1 MIYPWEEDTPMPRRR
16 LLSIWLS
23 LLLLLVAW
31 PALADDETLTILHT
45 NDLHGHILPFA
56 YTETGRGSEE
66 KLSVGGAARR
76 ATLIRRLKQETKN
89 PVALVDSGDTFTRG
103 PFTNAYEGI
112 ADVEAMN
119 AVGYEMAA
127 IGNNEFKA
135 KDATE
140 ASDAAGAQAALLAV
154 VKRARFPWLC
164 ANATDQKGAILEGV
178 QPFIVRQY
186 GPIRVGFLGLTA
198 PRSASY
204 PQTKGWTISDPVA
217 AAKEYIP
224 KARAQCD
231 VLIAVTHIGVDLDK
245 QLAAQTTG
253 LDAIVGGDSH
263 TFLYKAVE
271 VKNADGSATVPIVQ
285 DGEFGVNL
293 GRFDLTFA
301 HSDAGW
307 KLKGYKYELIP
318 VDDKTAE
325 APDVRSAIEPFTKP
339 MMVAVGRLPADKI
352 GKTPEE
358 RNRLTTQVLV
368 DALRRQTG
376 ADFATNPVMSGFFD
390 VFRQPEVRRY
400 DVYAAMPFKNH
411 AVVATLTGA
420 QIQQMA
426 KPADAVVSGDT
437 AGINPMK
444 TYKVALVDF
453 IAKSDY
459 KLLETAFTDTGK
471 DIRDL
476 VIADIGGTK

>member
-1 MIYPWEEDTPMPRRR
+1 MPDRTKRRF
-16 LLSIWLS
+16 LLT
-23 LLLLLVAW
+23 LLCLLVLAW
-31 PALADDETLTILHT
+31 PALADDETLTLTILHT

-56 YTETGRGSEE
+56 YTETGRGPEE
-66 KLSVGGAARR
+66 KPSVGGAARR
-76 ATLIRRLKQETKN
+76 ATLIRRIRKEAKN
-89 PVALVDSGDTFTRG
+89 PVVLVDSGDTFTRG

-140 ASDAAGAQAALLAV
+140 AGDAAGAQAALLAV
-154 VKRARFPWLC
+154 IKRARFPWLC

-186 GPIRVGFLGLTA
+186 GPVRVGFLGLTA

-224 KARAQCD
+224 KARAMCD
-231 VLIAVTHIGVDLDK
+231 VLIAVTHIGVGLDK

-307 KLKGYKYELIP
+307 KLKGYQYELIP
-318 VDDKTAE
+318 VNDKIAE
-325 APDVRSAIEPFTKP
+325 ARDVQAAIEPFARP
-339 MMVAVGRLPADKI
+339 MMAVVGKLPAEKI

-376 ADFATNPVMSGFFD
+376 ADFALNPVMSGFFD
-390 VFRQPEVRRY
+390 VFRRPEVRRY
-400 DVYAAMPFKNH
+400 DVFAAMPFKNH
-411 AVVATLTGA
+411 AVIATLTGA
-420 QIQQMA
+420 QVQEMA
-426 KPADAVVSGDT
+426 KPADAIVSGDT
-437 AGINPMK
+437 GGIEPAK
-444 TYKVALVDF
+444 TYRVALVDF
-453 IAKSDY
+453 IAKTNY
-459 KLLETAFTDTGK
+459 KLSESAITDTGK

-476 VIADIGGTK
+476 VIADIGAAK

>member
-1 MIYPWEEDTPMPRRR
+1 
-16 LLSIWLS
+16 
-23 LLLLLVAW
+23 
-31 PALADDETLTILHT
+31 
-45 NDLHGHILPFA
+45 
-56 YTETGRGSEE
+56 
-66 KLSVGGAARR
+66 VGGAARR
-76 ATLIRRLKQETKN
+76 ATLIRRIRQETKN
-89 PVALVDSGDTFTRG
+89 PLVLVDSGDTFTRG

-119 AVGYEMAA
+119 SVGYEMVA

-140 ASDAAGAQAALLAV
+140 ASDAAGAQAALMAV
-154 VKRARFPWLC
+154 IKRARFPWLC
-164 ANATDQKGAILEGV
+164 ANATDHKGAILEGV

-186 GPIRVGFLGLTA
+186 GPVRVGFLGLTA

-217 AAKEYIP
+217 VAKTYIP

-301 HSDAGW
+301 HAGPGW
-307 KLKGYKYELIP
+307 KLKSYKYELIP
-318 VDDKTAE
+318 VDDRISE
-325 APDVRSAIEPFTKP
+325 APDVQAVIAPFAQP
-339 MMVAVGRLPADKI
+339 MMRVVGKLPSDRV

-368 DALRRQTG
+368 DALRHQTG
-376 ADFATNPVMSGFFD
+376 ADFAMNPVMSGFFD

-400 DVYAAMPFKNH
+400 DVFAAMPFKNH
-411 AVVATLTGA
+411 AVIANLTGA

-426 KPADAVVSGDT
+426 KPADAVVSGDI
-437 AGINPMK
+437 AGIDPTK
-444 TYKVALVDF
+444 AYKVALVDF
-453 IAKSDY
+453 NAKSDY
-459 KLLETAFTDTGK
+459 KLPDTAFTDTGK

-476 VIADIGGTK
+476 VMADIGGVL